1 MARAVDETRKT
12 LMAVSETVIQDQQ
25 TAGVLQ
31 SDLLSQF
38 CSSLNHLALVHTFIV
53 HSRHP

>member
-31 SDLLSQF
+31 SDLLSTVVL
-38 CSSLNHLALVHTFIV
+38 SIT
-53 HSRHP
+53 